1 MRRALSICMA
11 VAMVFTVLGGLLTP
25 QKASA
30 ATVYEDMRDKWK
42 EIVVGGEL
50 DLMDPDV
57 ADAASALG
65 QEAYDLWSSMDTSPT
80 RTYLW
85 SDRPN
90 INNSRHIREVFLR
103 LRTMSIAYWT
113 EGTVAL
119 DSSSQPVTL
128 YQNATLGTD
137 IADALHYMLETRYN
151 SYRTVPSSSGTSLT
165 WDWELGIPVQ
175 LNDSMVLMYDLLST
189 DTIDLYVDAIDRF
202 TPTVR
207 QTGANR
213 AWRAVIIG
221 VRGVVGEDDDKI
233 AAARDGLSNIFDYVT
248 TGDGF
253 YVDGSFIQHN
263 NISYN
268 GGYGLSLLEVVS
280 QLMVL
285 LHGSPWQVTDPDHVN
300 VWQWV
305 YLAYQPLIYK
315 GSMMDMV
322 RGREISRDYEP
333 DHDVGHQAI
342 RGILQLAQIAPSAD
356 ALAFRRMVKAWILA
370 DTYKD
375 FLADAPLAYQALAND
390 IMSDPSILP
399 ADELIMYNQYAGMDR
414 AVQLRSDYGVGLAM
428 FSSRIGSHESINSEN
443 NRGWYTG
450 AGTLYLYNNDIA
462 QYSDNYWPTIDSRR
476 LPGTTVLSQTDN
488 NQPNSV
494 PKTSTK
500 SWVGGTSLLGTYGV
514 SGMDLEYRLKALSGK
529 KSYFMFD
536 DEIVAL
542 GAGITSTDGI
552 PIETIVENRRLHGT
566 GMNTFTVNG
575 SAELPNIVYSTAA
588 EINEVGGG
596 DWSIPSPP
604 TPETINDAEWAHL
617 AGSVSGSDIGY
628 YFPNAT
634 DLKAVRNTREGS
646 WNKLRGGSP
655 STIHTNH
662 FLTMWMDH
670 GTNPTNA
677 SYAYALLPNKSSAQV
692 SSYAA
697 NPNFEVLENST
708 SIQAVKETTLGIIG
722 ANFWQNAVRT
732 IDMIKV
738 NKMASVLT
746 KETGTATLD
755 VSVSD
760 PTQLNTGTIEVEL
773 DRTALAY
780 TADPGITVT
789 QLGPTIK
796 FTVNTNLARGKSFHV
811 QFTDIGPG
819 GGTGGDPDPEPE
831 PVVVIVDNADS
842 TGVTKQGLWKTNNS
856 ETDRYGPNYLH
867 DDNDD
872 KGNKWVKF
880 TPNLPEAGTYEVSI
894 MYADHDNRADNV
906 PVTVDYDGGS
916 DLHYVDQTSRG
927 GEWVVLDE
935 YAFEAGTS
943 GSVTISNDDTT
954 KHVVADAVR
963 FVLIPE
969 PSIPEPVIVDN
980 EDLGGIPTG
989 WHLSSAA
996 TDRYGDNYLHDDFS
1010 GQGTKSVTFTA
1021 NLPVAGTYQVSMM
1034 WSRRD
1039 NRATNAPVDIVHAS
1053 GTAQTSVDQTE
1064 AGTGGVWN
1072 VLGTY
1077 EFGTT
1082 GSVTIRN
1089 DNANGF
1095 VIADAVKF
1103 EYMP

>member
-1 MRRALSICMA
+1 MKRVLSICMA
-11 VAMVFTVLGGLLTP
+11 VAMIFTLLSGLLTP
-25 QKASA
+25 QKVSA

-42 EIVVGGEL
+42 EIMVGGEL
-50 DLMDPDV
+50 DLLNPDV
-57 ADAASALG
+57 AAAAAALG
-65 QEAYDLWSSMDTSPT
+65 QEAYNLWASMDTSPT

-85 SDRPN
+85 SNRAS
-90 INNSRHIREVFLR
+90 INNSGHIKETYRQ

-113 EGTVAL
+113 EGAVAM
-119 DSSSQPVTL
+119 DNNSQPITL

-137 IADALHYMLETRYN
+137 IAEALLYMFETRYN
-151 SYRTVPSSSGTSLT
+151 SYRVKPSSSGTSSD
-165 WDWELGIPVQ
+165 WDWQLGIPVA

-189 DTIDLYVDAIDRF
+189 DALDLYEGAIDRF
-202 TPTVR
+202 TPAVT

-221 VRGVVGEDDDKI
+221 IRGIVGENDDKI

-248 TGDGF
+248 SGDGF

-280 QLMVL
+280 QLMVV
-285 LHGSPWQVTDPDHVN
+285 LHGSPWQVTDPDQAN

-305 YLAYQPLIYK
+305 YRAYQPLIYK
-315 GSMMDMV
+315 GAMMDMV
-322 RGREISRDYEP
+322 RGREISRYYEQ

-342 RGILQLAQIAPSAD
+342 RGILQLAQIAPTAD
-356 ALAFRRMVKAWILA
+356 ALAFKRMVKAWILA
-370 DTYKD
+370 DTHQD
-375 FLADAPLAYQALAND
+375 FLANAPLAYQTLANE
-390 IMSDPSILP
+390 IMTDSAITP

-414 AVQLRSDYGVGLAM
+414 AVQLRPGYGVGLAM
-428 FSSRIGSHESINSEN
+428 FSSRIGSFESINSEN

-450 AGTLYLYNNDIA
+450 AGTLYLYNNDLGH
-462 QYSDNYWPTIDSRR
+462 YDEEFWPTVDSRR

-552 PIETIVENRRLHGT
+552 PVETIVENRRLPGAGT
-566 GMNTFTVNG
+566 NTFTVDG
-575 SAELPNIVYSTAA
+575 ATELSSFVYSTAA

-604 TPETINDAEWAHL
+604 TPETITDAQWAHL

-628 YFPNAT
+628 YFPSET

-646 WNKLRGGSP
+646 WRRIRGGD
-655 STIHTNH
+655 STTNH
-662 FLTMWMDH
+662 IRHYLTMWMDH

-677 SYAYALLPNKSSAQV
+677 SYEYALLPNKSSAQV
-692 SSYAA
+692 SAYAA

-708 SIQAVKETTLGIIG
+708 SVQAVKETTLGIIG
-722 ANFWQNAVRT
+722 ANFWQNAVET
-732 IDMIKV
+732 VDLITVD
-738 NKMASVLT
+738 KMASVMT

-760 PTQLNTGTIEVEL
+760 PTQQNTGTIEVEL
-773 DRTALAY
+773 DRTADAY
-780 TADPGITVT
+780 TADPGITII

-796 FTVNTNLARGKSFHV
+796 FTVNTNLARGKAFQV

-819 GGTGGDPDPEPE
+819 GGTGGDPDPEP
-831 PVVVIVDNADS
+831 VVEIVDNADS
-842 TGVTKQGLWKTNNS
+842 TGVTKQGIWHTDNN

-867 DDNDD
+867 DGNAD

-880 TPNLPEAGTYEVSI
+880 TPDLPVAGIYEVSI
-894 MYADHDNRADNV
+894 MYPDHSNRAWNV
-906 PVTVDYDGGS
+906 PVTVDFDGGS
-916 DLHYVDQTSRG
+916 DTQDVDQMTG
-927 GEWVVLDE
+927 GGVWYVLGE

-943 GSVTISNDDTT
+943 GSVTISNNGTT
-954 KHVVADAVR
+954 KHVTADAVR

-969 PSIPEPVIVDN
+969 PPVVEPVIVDN

-1103 EYMP
+1103 EYIP